1 MLGKSIYLDI
11 IKNLINMKRESKE
24 SSDKDEIP
32 EFFLDKEEKNDRPK
46 EKVSSSAS
54 SVKKKLLFKKPSGL
68 LNKQHK
74 DQLSKKEGGSLVD
87 ADYNRNKLFSDGI
100 NLMADEKLE
109 DASHVFQMVLRINP
123 NDVDALL
130 KLGYSRFHLEDYSE
144 SMRAYDKIL
153 DIDVTN
159 ADAWNL
165 KSLVYYER
173 KSYGR
178 ALDCADKAIDS
189 DPTFGMAWYNRAC
202 YLSMLNQVPE
212 SLDALVRSIEI
223 DVKNAKRAVKDKD
236 FMNVRLEEGFK
247 RIVEVVVI
255 ESLRQGYHTI
265 GSIVWTTFLDKEDVL
280 KCLERLM
287 KRGLAVKHEI
297 RKVWSTID
305 TYDLVP
311 EIANKIG
318 TTKRGMLGIPRRSL
332 PKPVKSLKNLAE
344 AIQLIR
350 TAIELEELE
359 KSIEYCN
366 LFINP
371 EKCGQEM
378 IDEFLE
384 EHREIRLLKVR
395 LKEKG
400 LDFLLDNK
408 KKIGSMFDDMEVSV
422 TKKLRSDL
430 AQN

>member
-1 MLGKSIYLDI
+1 MDNPS
-11 IKNLINMKRESKE
+11 NEQS
-24 SSDKDEIP
+24 DEIP
-32 EFFLDKEEKNDRPK
+32 EFFLEKK
-46 EKVSSSAS
+46 EKPEKKKIGRKLFGLKKRSAKTS
-54 SVKKKLLFKKPSGL
+54 LVKK
-68 LNKQHK
+68 
-74 DQLSKKEGGSLVD
+74 DEGSLID
-87 ADYNRNKLFSDGI
+87 ADFNRNKLFSKGI

-109 DASHVFQMVLRINP
+109 DASHVFEMVLRINP

-144 SMRAYDKIL
+144 SMRAYDKVL

-165 KSLVYYER
+165 KSLVFYER
-173 KSYGR
+173 KVYGK

-189 DPTFGMAWYNRAC
+189 DPTFGMAWYNRSC
-202 YLSMLNQVPE
+202 YLSLLNQIPE

-265 GSIVWTTFLDKEDVL
+265 GSIVWTTFLDSEDVL
-280 KCLERLM
+280 KCLTRLM
-287 KRGLAVKHEI
+287 KRGLVVKHEK
-297 RKVWSTID
+297 RQVWSTID

-318 TTKRGMLGIPRRSL
+318 TIKRGMLGIPSKSL
-332 PKPVKSLKNLAE
+332 PKPVKNLKNLAE
-344 AIQLIR
+344 AIQLIKSS
-350 TAIELEELE
+350 IEEEELE
-359 KSIEYCN
+359 KTIEYCN
-366 LFINP
+366 LFVDP
-371 EKCGQEM
+371 TKCGQEM
-378 IDEFLE
+378 IDDFLE
-384 EHREIRLLKVR
+384 EHREVRLFKIRLKD
-395 LKEKG
+395 KG
-400 LDFLLDNK
+400 IDFLRDNK
-408 KKIGSMFDDMEVSV
+408 KKMLAMFDNMEMAV

-430 AQN
+430 TTN

>member
-1 MLGKSIYLDI
+1 MNDFSEKSD
-11 IKNLINMKRESKE
+11 NTN
-24 SSDKDEIP
+24 DIP
-32 EFFLDKEEKNDRPK
+32 EFFLKRKKNMEEESKSSDKIDTTNKKPEEKKPLKKSSDSLKSTKDEIAKND
-46 EKVSSSAS
+46 EA
-54 SVKKKLLFKKPSGL
+54 G
-68 LNKQHK
+68 
-74 DQLSKKEGGSLVD
+74 LVD
-87 ADYNRNKLFSDGI
+87 VDYNRKKLFSKGI

-109 DASHVFQMVLRINP
+109 DASHVFQMILRINP

-130 KLGYSRFHLEDYSE
+130 KLGYARFHLEDYTE
-144 SMRAYDKIL
+144 SMRAYDKVL

-173 KSYGR
+173 KSYGK

-202 YLSMLNQVPE
+202 YLSMLSEVPQ
-212 SLDALVRSIEI
+212 SLDALIRSIEI

-280 KCLERLM
+280 KCLDRLM
-287 KRGLAVKHEI
+287 RKGLVVKHEI
-297 RKVWSTID
+297 RKVWSTVD
-305 TYDLVP
+305 TYDLVT
-311 EIANKIG
+311 EVANKVG
-318 TTKRGMLGIPRRSL
+318 TTKRGMLGIPRKSL
-332 PKPVKSLKNLAE
+332 PKPVKDLKNLAE
-344 AIQLIR
+344 AIQLIK
-350 TAIELEELE
+350 TTIGDEELE
-359 KSIEYCN
+359 KTMEYCN

-378 IDEFLE
+378 IDDFLE
-384 EHREIRLLKVR
+384 EHREIRLFKIR
-395 LKEKG
+395 LKDKG

-408 KKIGSMFDDMEVSV
+408 KKILALLDDMEVSV
-422 TKKLRSDL
+422 TKKLRSNL
-430 AQN
+430 ASN

>member
-1 MLGKSIYLDI
+1 MNES
-11 IKNLINMKRESKE
+11 SKE
-24 SSDKDEIP
+24 QPDNSEDIP
-32 EFFLDKEEKNDRPK
+32 EFFLEKKKKIEQKSNLHKKIVKTNKMP
-46 EKVSSSAS
+46 EKSHQKSSSDLLDKS
-54 SVKKKLLFKKPSGL
+54 KREIVKK
-68 LNKQHK
+68 N
-74 DQLSKKEGGSLVD
+74 ETSLVD
-87 ADYNRNKLFSDGI
+87 ADYNRKKLFSKGI
-100 NLMADEKLE
+100 NFMADEKLE
-109 DASHVFQMVLRINP
+109 DASHIFQMILRIDP
-123 NDVDALL
+123 HDVDALL
-130 KLGYSRFHLEDYSE
+130 KLGYARFHLEDYSE
-144 SMRAYDKIL
+144 SMRAYDKVL
-153 DIDVTN
+153 DVDVTN

-173 KSYGR
+173 KSYGK

-202 YLSMLNQVPE
+202 YLSMLNEVPE

-280 KCLERLM
+280 KCLDRLM
-287 KRGLAVKHEI
+287 RKGLVVKHEM

-311 EIANKIG
+311 EMVNKIS
-318 TTKRGMLGIPRRSL
+318 TTKRGMLGIPKKFL
-332 PKPVKSLKNLAE
+332 PKPIKDLKNLAE
-344 AIQLIR
+344 AIQLIK
-350 TAIELEELE
+350 TSIDDEELE
-359 KSIEYCN
+359 KTIEYCN

-371 EKCGQEM
+371 DKCGQEM

-384 EHREIRLLKVR
+384 EHREVRLFKIRLKD
-395 LKEKG
+395 KG
-400 LDFLLDNK
+400 IDFLRDNQK
-408 KKIGSMFDDMEVSV
+408 KMLAMFDNMEMAV

-430 AQN
+430 TTN

>member
-1 MLGKSIYLDI
+1 MDNPS
-11 IKNLINMKRESKE
+11 NEQS
-24 SSDKDEIP
+24 DEIP
-32 EFFLDKEEKNDRPK
+32 EFFLEKK
-46 EKVSSSAS
+46 EKPEKKKISRKLFGLKKRSDKTSL
-54 SVKKKLLFKKPSGL
+54 VKK
-68 LNKQHK
+68 
-74 DQLSKKEGGSLVD
+74 DEGSLVD
-87 ADYNRNKLFSDGI
+87 VDFNRNKLFSKGI

-109 DASHVFQMVLRINP
+109 DASHVFEMVLRINP

-144 SMRAYDKIL
+144 SMRAYDKVL

-165 KSLVYYER
+165 KSLVFYER
-173 KSYGR
+173 KVYGK

-189 DPTFGMAWYNRAC
+189 DPTFGMAWYNRSC
-202 YLSMLNQVPE
+202 YLSLLNQIPE

-265 GSIVWTTFLDKEDVL
+265 GSIVWTTFLDSEDVI
-280 KCLERLM
+280 KCLTRLM
-287 KRGLAVKHEI
+287 KRGLVVKHEK
-297 RKVWSTID
+297 RQVWSTID

-318 TTKRGMLGIPRRSL
+318 TIKRGMLGIPSKSL
-332 PKPVKSLKNLAE
+332 PKPVKNLKNLAE
-344 AIQLIR
+344 AIQLIKSS
-350 TAIELEELE
+350 IEEEELE
-359 KSIEYCN
+359 KTIEYCN
-366 LFINP
+366 LFVDP
-371 EKCGQEM
+371 TKCGQEM
-378 IDEFLE
+378 IDGFLE
-384 EHREIRLLKVR
+384 EHREVRLFKIRLKD
-395 LKEKG
+395 KG
-400 LDFLLDNK
+400 IDFLRDNQK
-408 KKIGSMFDDMEVSV
+408 KMLAMFDNMEMAV

-430 AQN
+430 TTN

>member
-1 MLGKSIYLDI
+1 MDNPS
-11 IKNLINMKRESKE
+11 NEQS
-24 SSDKDEIP
+24 DEIP
-32 EFFLDKEEKNDRPK
+32 EFFLEKK
-46 EKVSSSAS
+46 EKPEKKKIGRKLFGLKKRSDKTSL
-54 SVKKKLLFKKPSGL
+54 VKK
-68 LNKQHK
+68 
-74 DQLSKKEGGSLVD
+74 DEGSLVD
-87 ADYNRNKLFSDGI
+87 VDFNRNKLFSKGI

-109 DASHVFQMVLRINP
+109 DASHVFEMVLRINP

-144 SMRAYDKIL
+144 SMRAYDKVL

-165 KSLVYYER
+165 KSLVFYER
-173 KSYGR
+173 KVYGK

-189 DPTFGMAWYNRAC
+189 DPTFGMAWYNRSC
-202 YLSMLNQVPE
+202 YLSLLNQIPE

-265 GSIVWTTFLDKEDVL
+265 GSIVWTTFLDSEDVI
-280 KCLERLM
+280 KCLTRLM
-287 KRGLAVKHEI
+287 KRGLVVKHEK
-297 RKVWSTID
+297 RQVWSTID

-318 TTKRGMLGIPRRSL
+318 TVKRGMLGIPSKSL
-332 PKPVKSLKNLAE
+332 PKPVKNLKNLAE
-344 AIQLIR
+344 AIQLIKSS
-350 TAIELEELE
+350 IEEGELE
-359 KSIEYCN
+359 KTIEYCN
-366 LFINP
+366 LFVDP
-371 EKCGQEM
+371 TKCGQEM
-378 IDEFLE
+378 IDDFLE
-384 EHREIRLLKVR
+384 EHREVRLFKIRLKD
-395 LKEKG
+395 KG
-400 LDFLLDNK
+400 IDFLRDNQK
-408 KKIGSMFDDMEVSV
+408 KMLAMFDNMEMAV

-430 AQN
+430 TIN

>member
-1 MLGKSIYLDI
+1 MDNPS
-11 IKNLINMKRESKE
+11 NEQS
-24 SSDKDEIP
+24 DEIP
-32 EFFLDKEEKNDRPK
+32 EFFLEKK
-46 EKVSSSAS
+46 EKPEKKKIDRKLFGLKKGSTETSL
-54 SVKKKLLFKKPSGL
+54 VKK
-68 LNKQHK
+68 
-74 DQLSKKEGGSLVD
+74 DEGSLID
-87 ADYNRNKLFSDGI
+87 ADFNRNKLFSKGI

-109 DASHVFQMVLRINP
+109 DASHVFEMILRINP

-144 SMRAYDKIL
+144 SMRAYDKVL

-165 KSLVYYER
+165 KSLVFYER
-173 KSYGR
+173 KVYGK

-189 DPTFGMAWYNRAC
+189 DPTFGMAWYNRSC
-202 YLSMLNQVPE
+202 YLSMLNQISE

-280 KCLERLM
+280 KCLTRLM
-287 KRGLAVKHEI
+287 KRGLVVKHEK
-297 RKVWSTID
+297 RQVWSTID

-318 TTKRGMLGIPRRSL
+318 TIKRGMLGIPKKSL
-332 PKPVKSLKNLAE
+332 PVPVKNLKNLAE
-344 AIQLIR
+344 AIQLIKSS
-350 TAIELEELE
+350 IEEEELE
-359 KSIEYCN
+359 KTIEYCN
-366 LFINP
+366 LFVDP
-371 EKCGQEM
+371 TKCGQEM
-378 IDEFLE
+378 IDDFLE
-384 EHREIRLLKVR
+384 EHREVRLFKIRLKD
-395 LKEKG
+395 KG
-400 LDFLLDNK
+400 IDFLRDNQK
-408 KKIGSMFDDMEVSV
+408 KMLAMFDNMEITV

-430 AQN
+430 ASN

>member
-1 MLGKSIYLDI
+1 MDNPS
-11 IKNLINMKRESKE
+11 NEQA
-24 SSDKDEIP
+24 DEIP
-32 EFFLDKEEKNDRPK
+32 EFFLEKK
-46 EKVSSSAS
+46 EKPEKKKMDRKLFGLKKRAAKTSL
-54 SVKKKLLFKKPSGL
+54 VKKDES
-68 LNKQHK
+68 
-74 DQLSKKEGGSLVD
+74 SLID
-87 ADYNRNKLFSDGI
+87 ADFNRNKLFSKGI

-109 DASHVFQMVLRINP
+109 DASHVFEMVLRINP

-144 SMRAYDKIL
+144 SMRAYDKVL

-165 KSLVYYER
+165 KSLVFYER
-173 KSYGR
+173 KVYGK

-189 DPTFGMAWYNRAC
+189 DPTFGMAWYNRSC
-202 YLSMLNQVPE
+202 YLSMLNQIPE

-280 KCLERLM
+280 KCLTRLM
-287 KRGLAVKHEI
+287 KRGLAVKHEK
-297 RKVWSTID
+297 RQVWSTID

-318 TTKRGMLGIPRRSL
+318 TIKRGMLGIPKKSL
-332 PKPVKSLKNLAE
+332 PVPAKNLKNLAE
-344 AIQLIR
+344 AIQLIKSS
-350 TAIELEELE
+350 IEEEELE
-359 KSIEYCN
+359 KTIEYCN
-366 LFINP
+366 LFVDP
-371 EKCGQEM
+371 TKCGQEM
-378 IDEFLE
+378 IDDFLE
-384 EHREIRLLKVR
+384 EHREVRLFKIRLKD
-395 LKEKG
+395 KG
-400 LDFLLDNK
+400 IDFLRDNQK
-408 KKIGSMFDDMEVSV
+408 KMLAMFDNMEITV

-430 AQN
+430 ASN

>member
-1 MLGKSIYLDI
+1 M
-11 IKNLINMKRESKE
+11 NE
-24 SSDKDEIP
+24 SSDDSDNTNDVPELFLKRKKIMEKESKSSDKIDTITKKSEEKKISKKPSNSLKSTKDEI
-32 EFFLDKEEKNDRPK
+32 
-46 EKVSSSAS
+46 A
-54 SVKKKLLFKKPSGL
+54 KK
-68 LNKQHK
+68 
-74 DQLSKKEGGSLVD
+74 DETSLTDV
-87 ADYNRNKLFSDGI
+87 DYNRKKLFSKGI
-100 NLMADEKLE
+100 NLMADLKLE
-109 DASHVFQMVLRINP
+109 DASHTFQMLLRIEP

-130 KLGYSRFHLEDYSE
+130 KLGYARFHLEDYTE
-144 SMRAYDKIL
+144 SMRAYDKVL

-173 KSYGR
+173 KSYGK

-202 YLSMLNQVPE
+202 YLSMLSEVPQ
-212 SLDALVRSIEI
+212 SLDALIRSIEI

-280 KCLERLM
+280 KCLDRLM
-287 KRGLAVKHEI
+287 RKGLVVKHEI
-297 RKVWSTID
+297 RKVWSTVD
-305 TYDLVP
+305 TYDLVT
-311 EIANKIG
+311 EVANKVG
-318 TTKRGMLGIPRRSL
+318 TTKRGMLGIPRKSL
-332 PKPVKSLKNLAE
+332 PKPVKDLKNLAE
-344 AIQLIR
+344 AIQLIK
-350 TAIELEELE
+350 TTIEDEELE
-359 KSIEYCN
+359 KTMEYCN

-378 IDEFLE
+378 INDFLE
-384 EHREIRLLKVR
+384 EHREIRLFKIR
-395 LKEKG
+395 LKDKG

-408 KKIGSMFDDMEVSV
+408 KKMLALLDDMEVSV

-430 AQN
+430 ARN

>member
-1 MLGKSIYLDI
+1 MDNPS
-11 IKNLINMKRESKE
+11 NEQNEQ
-24 SSDKDEIP
+24 SDKMP
-32 EFFLDKEEKNDRPK
+32 EFFLEKKGKP
-46 EKVSSSAS
+46 EKKKVFKKLFGLKKKSAKTEL
-54 SVKKKLLFKKPSGL
+54 VKK
-68 LNKQHK
+68 
-74 DQLSKKEGGSLVD
+74 DETSLVD
-87 ADYNRNKLFSDGI
+87 ADFNRNKLFSKGI

-109 DASHVFQMVLRINP
+109 DASHVFEMILRINP

-130 KLGYSRFHLEDYSE
+130 KLGYSRFHLEDYTE
-144 SMRAYDKIL
+144 SMRAYDKVL

-173 KSYGR
+173 KVYGK

-202 YLSMLNQVPE
+202 YLSMLNQIPE

-236 FMNVRLEEGFK
+236 FMNVRLEEGFR

-265 GSIVWTTFLDKEDVL
+265 GAIVWTTFLDKEDVI
-280 KCLERLM
+280 KCLTRLM
-287 KRGLAVKHEI
+287 KKGLVVKHEK
-297 RKVWSTID
+297 RQVWSTID
-305 TYDLVP
+305 TYDLIP
-311 EIANKIG
+311 EMANKIG
-318 TTKRGMLGIPRRSL
+318 TIKRGMLGIPRKSIS
-332 PKPVKSLKNLAE
+332 KPIKNLKNLAE

-350 TAIELEELE
+350 TTIDEEEVE
-359 KSIEYCN
+359 KTIEYCN
-366 LFINP
+366 LFIDT

-378 IDEFLE
+378 IDDFLE
-384 EHREIRLLKVR
+384 EHREVRLIKIRLKD
-395 LKEKG
+395 KG
-400 LDFLLDNK
+400 VDFMQDNK
-408 KKIGSMFDDMEVSV
+408 KKMLSMFENMEISV

-430 AQN
+430 ARN